1 MTEIS
6 KENRIE
12 AELKRISRYFESVA
26 ENQRAV
32 VSPLLQ
38 NAAFMAIT
46 LEDLQEQINSEG
58 VVDTYMNGKNQ
69 YGVKQSATLQSYNS
83 LIKNYAAVIKT
94 LSGLLPPEPKVPLSI
109 NWEPREKTPE
119 EWEAERRRDEEHQRQ
134 ILAEIDRAAELQRKQ
149 REPSSF

>member
-109 NWEPREKTPE
+109 KWEPREKTPE